1 MKSLVNLINESSMHW
16 TEIKDIKWNPKAS
29 FIHLYPR
36 ANEYGFYTE
45 EDIEAFVEDFGDDP
59 ENVKVI
65 LGLKPGES
73 YSPDG
78 DCIYIRIKK

>member
-1 MKSLVNLINESSMHW
+1 MKSLVNHINESSMHW
-16 TEIKDIKWNPKAS
+16 SVISDIKWNQKAS
-29 FIHLYPR
+29 FIFIYPT
-36 ANEYGFYTE
+36 NNKYGFYTE
-45 EDIEAFVEDFGDDP
+45 EDVEAFVEDFGDDP
-59 ENVKVI
+59 ETVKVI

>member
-1 MKSLVNLINESSMHW
+1 MKSLVNHINESSTW
-16 TEIKDIKWNPKAS
+16 NVNPGIKWNQNSS
-29 FIHLYPR
+29 FIFIYPKK
-36 ANEYGFYTE
+36 NKYGFYTE
-45 EDIEAFVEDFGDDP
+45 EDVKSFVEDFGDDP
-59 ENVKVI
+59 ENVNVI